1 MLKPLT
7 MSLSLAVALGVC
19 SASMAGAGL
28 CGIAS
33 PQGPCPSPQGPC
45 PSPQGAYP
53 SPQGCGLSGLCG
65 GGGGRKIPSL
75 FSYFNKPKC
84 YTYEWVLKKKRV
96 WGCGGAPS
104 APTTCATPVYP
115 SGQACASAQAYG
127 GGPSYIPT
135 TYGSG
140 QWGTGPAVGPAA
152 PVMPAP
158 TPAPAPAPSG
168 DEA

>member
-1 MLKPLT
+1 M
-7 MSLSLAVALGVC
+7 
-19 SASMAGAGL
+19 
-28 CGIAS
+28 
-33 PQGPCPSPQGPC
+33 
-45 PSPQGAYP
+45 
-53 SPQGCGLSGLCG
+53 
-65 GGGGRKIPSL
+65 PSL

-96 WGCGGAPS
+96 WGCGGAS
-104 APTTCATPVYP
+104 YAPTTCAKPVYP

-135 TYGSG
+135 AFGSG

-152 PVMPAP
+152 PTMPAP

-168 DEA
+168 EEAPPAPEVTPSTPAPPTPAPSAPAPAAPAAPSAPEAPSAPAPPAPPAPTPGPTSSLLFSNPSGN